1 MVVSSSDRDHA
12 AYVLYDSWPRHVA
25 LRVVPEPA
33 VGAAAPAIGDAVE
46 GRDEVV
52 LLAAGDGSTP
62 CLRQSLDRPRR
73 LVVKQALVHLTRLR
87 EEEIRFFAG
96 SDSADPGRGWQ
107 EQPSY
112 RRRLVDLPAVV
123 KAVYACI
130 DVAGDD
136 NRVIATG
143 DQDVPA
149 TRSRA

>member
-1 MVVSSSDRDHA
+1 M
-12 AYVLYDSWPRHVA
+12 
-25 LRVVPEPA
+25 PEPT
-33 VGAAAPAIGDAVE
+33 VGAAAPAIRNAVE
-46 GRDEVV
+46 STHEVV
-52 LLAAGDGSTP
+52 LLAAGDGSAP
-62 CLRQSLDRPRR
+62 RLSQSLDRSWL
-73 LVVKQALVHLTRLR
+73 LVIKQALVYLARLG
-87 EEEIRFFAG
+87 EEQIRFFAG